1 MRLDWLP
8 DVLSGFDLHIEPG
21 WDTRGYDFAHP
32 IRGILAHHTATPA
45 TASGDYPSLRIVR
58 DGRLPPDPS
67 PVPGP
72 LSQLGLGRSGKV
84 YIIASGRANHA
95 GAGSWKD
102 WLGNRDTI
110 GIEAEHPGGSHPWT
124 QVQYDAYVALCA
136 TLRDALGLAVAD
148 VIGHKEWAPTRK
160 TDPTFNMD
168 TFRSRV
174 EAHMAFTPD
183 EEHELKAFVAEV
195 KALGS
200 NMGFVRTLI
209 PDIRKNLITAD
220 ELGRAEARIAEL
232 ERESSLQAQEI
243 GALKA
248 RVSVLEGQ
256 AGAGDHH
263 HDSRYVVRGQSYRI
277 G

>member
-8 DVLSGFDLHIEPG
+8 DVLAGFDLHIEPG
-21 WDTRGYDFAHP
+21 WDTRGYDFTEP
-32 IRGILAHHTATPA
+32 IRGIVCHHTATPA

-84 YIIASGRANHA
+84 YILASGRANHA
-95 GAGSWKD
+95 GAGSWKN

-110 GIEAEHPGGSHPWT
+110 GIEAEHPGGSYPWT
-124 QVQYDAYVALCA
+124 AAQYDAYVALCA
-136 TLRDALGLAVAD
+136 TLRDSAGLDSGD

-174 EAHMAFTPD
+174 ETHMAFTD
-183 EEHELKAFVAEV
+183 TEVHELKAFVAEV
-195 KALGS
+195 LGAGS
-200 NMGFVRTLI
+200 NMGFVPYLI
-209 PDIRKNLITAD
+209 ADIRKGLVTAD
-220 ELGRAEARIAEL
+220 ELGRAEARIRDL

-243 GALKA
+243 AALKG
-248 RVSVLEGQ
+248 RVAALEDGS
-256 AGAGDHH
+256 GAGPHH
-263 HDSRYVVRGQSYRI
+263 HDSRYPRLGQSYRI